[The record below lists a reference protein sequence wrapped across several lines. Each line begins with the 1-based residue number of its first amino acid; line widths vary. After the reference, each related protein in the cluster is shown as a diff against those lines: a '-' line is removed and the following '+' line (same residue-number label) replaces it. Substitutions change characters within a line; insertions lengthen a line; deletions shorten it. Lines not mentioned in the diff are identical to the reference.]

1 MSLLRERT
9 VRSTRPLPDEADLS
23 EPRARRAVEPGVVLR
38 ASGAI
43 AVLVVGAVHL
53 DQYFAVHFDVV
64 PTIGPLFLL
73 NFIGATIVGVVLLV
87 PLGRFGRNAADL
99 VHGVAALGAIG
110 IALPSIVFLVL
121 SEYQPVFGLMEFG
134 YRFVLVLVL
143 VSEALA
149 AVSLGGFL
157 VLTFVARARR
167 ATSVRPMTPRI
178 LSR

>member
-1 MSLLRERT
+1 MSSRAAAVALRY
-9 VRSTRPLPDEADLS
+9 
-23 EPRARRAVEPGVVLR
+23 
-38 ASGAI
+38 
-43 AVLVVGAVHL
+43 VGAVSILVAGAIHL
-53 DQYFAVHFDVV
+53 QQYHYDYYSVI

-73 NFIGATIVGVVLLV
+73 NFIGATIVGLVLLV
-87 PLGRFGRNAADL
+87 PLGRFGRNADDL
-99 VHGVAALGAIG
+99 VHGLAALGAIG
-110 IALPSIVFLVL
+110 IAVPSIVFLVL

-134 YRFVLVLVL
+134 YRLVLVLVL

-178 LSR
+178 LLR

>member
-1 MSLLRERT
+1 MSSRTAAAALRY
-9 VRSTRPLPDEADLS
+9 
-23 EPRARRAVEPGVVLR
+23 
-38 ASGAI
+38 
-43 AVLVVGAVHL
+43 VGAVSILVAGTVHL
-53 DQYFAVHFDVV
+53 QQYHYDYYSVI

-73 NFIGATIVGVVLLV
+73 NFIGATIVGLVLLV
-87 PLGRFGRNAADL
+87 PLGRFGRSAGDL
-99 VHGVAALGAIG
+99 VHGLAALGAIG

-149 AVSLGGFL
+149 TVSLGAFL

-167 ATSVRPMTPRI
+167 ATSVSAMAPRI
-178 LSR
+178 LLH